1 MGQFACHRRPNYRA
15 GKRRCRNTTG
25 GYQSLWTPRVALGP
39 RLLLN
44 KQHENG
50 PVSRGP
56 GFLRDDPSAA
66 RSSIVPKLL
75 GRSTQIAAFFN

>member
-1 MGQFACHRRPNYRA
+1 
-15 GKRRCRNTTG
+15 GKRRRRNTTG
-25 GYQSLWTPRVALGP
+25 GYQSLWTSRVALGP
-39 RLLLN
+39 RQLLN

-50 PVSRGP
+50 PVFRGARV
-56 GFLRDDPSAA
+56 GFFARRTTLA